1 MVSIMR
7 KLILATMMIFCA
19 TSFALAQDDYNKHDI
34 YVGFSHARVD
44 FDADLEGFN
53 GFEVAANANLSRY
66 VGLKGDYAFH
76 FKNSN
81 TSGIDF
87 DAKTHTV
94 VGGVQFKDN
103 SKETKFK
110 PFAHLM
116 AGIAHARVKVNPA
129 FCIQQVGVPCQFS
142 DSETGFS
149 GVFGGGIDVRINDRI
164 DFRAIQ
170 IDYNPTRLGG
180 ETQANFR
187 IGIGLVFR

>member
-1 MVSIMR
+1 
-7 KLILATMMIFCA
+7 MIIACA
-19 TSFALAQDDYNKHDI
+19 TSFALAQNDYNKHDI

-53 GFEVAANANLSRY
+53 GFEVAANKNISRY

-76 FKNSN
+76 FKNFN
-81 TSGIDF
+81 INGVDI
-87 DAKTHTV
+87 DAKTHTL

-103 SKETKFK
+103 SKETTFK

-116 AGIAHARVKVNPA
+116 AGFTNARAKVNPTV
-129 FCIQQVGVPCQFS
+129 CIQQLGFTCPFS

-149 GVFGGGIDVRINDRI
+149 GVLGGGLDFRINDRM

-170 IDYNPTRLGG
+170 IDFNPTRLGG
-180 ETQANFR
+180 ETQGNFR
-187 IGIGLVFR
+187 VGVGVVFR

>member
-1 MVSIMR
+1 MR
-7 KLILATMMIFCA
+7 KLVLATILIFCA
-19 TSFALAQDDYNKHDI
+19 TSFALAQNDYNKHDV

-53 GFEVAANANLSRY
+53 GFEVAANGNISRY

-81 TSGIDF
+81 LSGIDYE
-87 DAKTHTV
+87 AKTHTV
-94 VGGVQFKDN
+94 VGGLQFKDN

-116 AGIAHARVKVNPA
+116 AGITHAKVNVSPVV
-129 FCIQQVGVPCQFS
+129 CIQVVGVPCPLVVNS
-142 DSETGFS
+142 SETGFA
-149 GVFGGGIDVRINDRI
+149 GVFGGGIDVRINDRV

-170 IDYNPTRLGG
+170 VDFHPTRLGG
-180 ETQANFR
+180 ESQANFR
-187 IGIGLVFR
+187 IGIGVVFR